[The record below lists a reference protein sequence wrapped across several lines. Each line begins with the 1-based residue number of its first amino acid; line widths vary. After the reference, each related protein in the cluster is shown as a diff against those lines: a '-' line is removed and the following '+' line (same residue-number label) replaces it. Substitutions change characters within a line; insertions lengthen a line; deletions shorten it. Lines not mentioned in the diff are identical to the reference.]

1 MCILCS
7 EKSGTQV
14 SVEFC
19 CSETSDQALF
29 LWAYAHIQVFQGG
42 GNPFGQVHGR
52 LILEADEVWC
62 EK

>member
-7 EKSGTQV
+7 GKSGTQV

-19 CSETSDQALF
+19 CSETSDQAVF
-29 LWAYAHIQVFQGG
+29 LWAYRYFRGG
-42 GNPFGQVHGR
+42 ENPFGQVHGR